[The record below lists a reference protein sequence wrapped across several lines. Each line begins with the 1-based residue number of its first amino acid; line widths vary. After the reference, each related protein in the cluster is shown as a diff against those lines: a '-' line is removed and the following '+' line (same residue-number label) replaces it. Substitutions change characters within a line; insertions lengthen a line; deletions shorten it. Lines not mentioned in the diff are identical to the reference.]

1 MAACLEEESF
11 YHCSVCLD
19 DMTERNPRL
28 LACHHS
34 FCEECLKK
42 LVKRGN
48 IECPSCRHVTPVTN
62 SDVSKLSKNFMLLG
76 MKEREKKLL
85 ASPKKVTLCQLC
97 GREAA
102 EYKCLDCNELMCQTC
117 NIKHSKALRFKN
129 HSVVVKCENH
139 DEGISHICVKC
150 VKEVCSKC
158 IIVDHSDHD
167 DHVHVY
173 KNGMSLLHSDIE
185 KYMSVVNKQIKS
197 VDTLLKEDL
206 KKIMTEKEQQQS
218 LQEKRDWHLAEAAK
232 IKDIL
237 DDMSNKHAKQE
248 TIHRE
253 YKEVLKMGN
262 EVTRNTQILNKTE
275 GREFL
280 LAYHGIKTNVE
291 YANDKIN
298 QVRMKYDDTC
308 VPMQISLSA
317 NLVGNAGLISCLQN
331 PKPIAT
337 FTTETH
343 FKLTYPWQIAC
354 LDDLLA
360 IADMWETNVLIVNY
374 DGKVMMSYKVD
385 GRVRSVYSNDGKTL
399 YIVQEKVITSVCY
412 PSTNTKTYQHGLNN
426 MRGMFVL
433 DHTKYIIYNTT
444 TVCEY
449 EPETNKVTQ
458 VVRGLNR
465 CFMCIP
471 YKDTDTSKQ
480 RYIVIDDNERED
492 NIKVYDDR
500 CILTHSFGPHGRKD
514 GMLYSPRRAVIVDD
528 NLLVCDMFNHR
539 VSCFSLEGGFKFQVL
554 TNKEGIKDPF
564 GIEFAFPYLWITEI
578 ESFDGK
584 AATVK
589 CFNIAG
595 GD

>member
-42 LVKRGN
+42 LVKIGN
-48 IECPSCRHVTPVTN
+48 IECPSCRHVTPVKAN
-62 SDVSKLSKNFMLLG
+62 DVSKLSKNFMLLG

-97 GREAA
+97 GREPA

-117 NIKHSKALRFKN
+117 NVKHSKALRFKN
-129 HSVVVKCENH
+129 HKVVVKCANH
-139 DEGISHICVKC
+139 DEGISHVCVKC
-150 VKEVCSKC
+150 VKEACSKC

-167 DHVHVY
+167 DRVHVY
-173 KNGMSLLHSDIE
+173 QDGMGLLHSDLE
-185 KYMSVVNKQIKS
+185 NYTSVVNRQMKS
-197 VDTLLKEDL
+197 LETILKEDQ
-206 KKIMTEKEQQQS
+206 KKMKTEKEQQQS
-218 LQEKRDWHLAEAAK
+218 LQEKRDWYLAEAAK

-237 DDMSNKHAKQE
+237 DNMNIKHAKQVI
-248 TIHRE
+248 IHRE

-262 EVTRNTQILNKTE
+262 EVTRNTQVFNKTE

-308 VPMQISLSA
+308 VPMQFSLSA
-317 NLVGNAGLISCLQN
+317 NLGGIAGQKTCLQN
-331 PKPIAT
+331 PKPVVT

-343 FKLTYPWQIAC
+343 FKLTAPWQIAR
-354 LDDLLA
+354 LDNDLLA
-360 IADMWETNVLIVNY
+360 IADFKETSVLIVNY

-385 GRVRSVYSNDGKTL
+385 GTVRSVYSNDGKTL
-399 YIVQEKVITSVCY
+399 CIVQDNVITSVCY
-412 PSTNTKTYQHGLNN
+412 PSTNTKTYHHGLYI

-433 DHTKYIIYNTT
+433 DHTKYIIYNNA

-449 EPETNKVTQ
+449 EPKRNKVKQ
-458 VVRGLNR
+458 VIRGLNN

-471 YKDTDTSKQ
+471 YKDTDTSSQ
-480 RYIVIDDNERED
+480 RYIVIDDNYRED
-492 NIKVYDDR
+492 NIKVYNDR
-500 CILTHSFGPHGRKD
+500 WILTHSFGPHGRKD
-514 GMLYSPRRAVIVDD
+514 GMLDSPRRAVIVED
-528 NLLVCDMFNHR
+528 NLLVCDKRNNR
-539 VSCFSLEGGFKFQVL
+539 VSCFSLVGEFRFHVL
-554 TNKEGIKDPF
+554 TEKEGIRNSF
-564 GIEFAFPYLWITEI
+564 GIEFAFPYLWISETLP
-578 ESFDGK
+578 G
-584 AATVK
+584 AVK
-589 CFNIAG
+589 CFNIARC
-595 GD
+595 D

>member
-48 IECPSCRHVTPVTN
+48 IECPSCRHVTPVTAN
-62 SDVSKLSKNFMLLG
+62 DVSKLSKNFMLLG

-150 VKEVCSKC
+150 VKEACSKC

-197 VDTLLKEDL
+197 VDTFLKEDQ
-206 KKIMTEKEQQQS
+206 KKIMVEKEQQQT
-218 LQEKRDWHLAEAAK
+218 LQEKRDRYLAEAAK

-237 DDMSNKHAKQE
+237 DDMSRKHATQE
-248 TIHRE
+248 TTHRE
-253 YKEVLKMGN
+253 CNEVLQIGKEVIGKA
-262 EVTRNTQILNKTE
+262 EELNKIE

-280 LAYHGIKTNVE
+280 LAYHGIKTNIE

-298 QVRMKYDDTC
+298 QVRMKYDDNC
-308 VPMQISLSA
+308 VPVQFSLSA
-317 NLVGNAGLISCLQN
+317 NFGENAGQITCLQN

-337 FTTETH
+337 FTSEKH
-343 FKLTYPWQIAC
+343 FKLTAPWQIAC
-354 LDDLLA
+354 LDNDLLA
-360 IADMWETNVLIVNY
+360 IADFCETNVLIVNY
-374 DGKVMMSYKVD
+374 DGKVMKSYKVD
-385 GRVRSVYSNDGKTL
+385 GRVKSVYSNDGKTL
-399 YIVQEKVITSVCY
+399 YILQDNVITYVRY
-412 PSTNTKTYQHGLNN
+412 PSTNTKTYHPDLSDMKGIC
-426 MRGMFVL
+426 VL
-433 DHTKYIIYNTT
+433 DERKYIIYNSS

-449 EPETNKVTQ
+449 EPETNKVKQ
-458 VVRGLNR
+458 VIRGLNW
-465 CFMCIP
+465 CNMCLP
-471 YKDTDTSKQ
+471 YKDTDTSNQ
-480 RYIVIDDNERED
+480 RYIVIDDNKRED
-492 NIKVYDDR
+492 NIKVYNER
-500 CILTHSFGPHGRKD
+500 WILIQSFGAHGSKD
-514 GMLYSPRRAVIVDD
+514 GMLCKPR
-528 NLLVCDMFNHR
+528 
-539 VSCFSLEGGFKFQVL
+539 
-554 TNKEGIKDPF
+554 
-564 GIEFAFPYLWITEI
+564 
-578 ESFDGK
+578 
-584 AATVK
+584 
-589 CFNIAG
+589 
-595 GD
+595 

>member
-1 MAACLEEESF
+1 MAACLEESF

-42 LVKRGN
+42 LEKRGN
-48 IECPSCRHVTPVTN
+48 IECPSCRHVTPVTAN
-62 SDVSKLSKNFMLLG
+62 DVSKLSKNFMLLA

-197 VDTLLKEDL
+197 LDTLLKENQ
-206 KKIMTEKEQQQS
+206 KKIMVEKEQQQS
-218 LQEKRDWHLAEAAK
+218 LQEKRDRYLAEAAR

-237 DDMSNKHAKQE
+237 EYMSGKHTKQE
-248 TIHRE
+248 TTHRE
-253 YKEVLKMGN
+253 YNEVLQIGN
-262 EVTRNTQILNKTE
+262 EVLRKGEKLNKIE

-280 LAYHGIKTNVE
+280 LAYHEIKTNIE

-298 QVRMKYDDTC
+298 QVRMKYGDTC
-308 VPMQISLSA
+308 VPGKFSLSA
-317 NLVGNAGLISCLQN
+317 NLGGNAGQITCLQN

-337 FTTETH
+337 FTTASH
-343 FKLTYPWQIAC
+343 FKLTAPWQVAC
-354 LDDLLA
+354 LDNDLLA
-360 IADMWETNVLIVNY
+360 IADFRETSVPIVNY
-374 DGKVMMSYKVD
+374 DGKIMMSYKVD
-385 GRVRSVYSNDGKTL
+385 ETVKSVYSNDGKTL
-399 YIVQEKVITSVCY
+399 YIVQNNVITSVCY
-412 PSTNTKTYQHGLNN
+412 PSTNTKTYQHGLNY
-426 MRGMFVL
+426 MKGMFVL
-433 DHTKYIIYNTT
+433 DDTKYIIYNND

-449 EPETNKVTQ
+449 EPETNKVKQ
-458 VVRGLNR
+458 IVGGLNG
-465 CFMCIP
+465 CNMCLP
-471 YKDTDTSKQ
+471 YKDTDTSNQ
-480 RYIVIDDNERED
+480 RYIVLADNKREG
-492 NIKVYDDR
+492 NIKVYNDR
-500 CILTHSFGPHGRKD
+500 WILIHSFGPHGSQD
-514 GMLYSPRRAVIVDD
+514 GMLDGPRRAVMVDD
-528 NLLVCDMFNHR
+528 NLLVCDMYNHR
-539 VSCFSLEGGFKFQVL
+539 VSCFSLEGEFKFHVL
-554 TNKEGIKDPF
+554 TEKEGIGNPF
-564 GIEFAFPYLWITEI
+564 GIEFAFPHLWISET
-578 ESFDGK
+578 SPG
-584 AATVK
+584 AVK
-589 CFNIAG
+589 CFNIA
-595 GD
+595 